1 MTGIA
6 EGVALTV
13 ALLNAATAA
22 VGAWRWYR
30 VEESRAFWVL
40 LRVAQASA
48 FGLAVLC
55 AGLAAAGRTA
65 EDGLFYVY
73 AITPVAIGLIAEQLR
88 LAAAE
93 TVLEGRG
100 LPDAAAVGS
109 LPDAEQRSVVVQ
121 ILRRE
126 LGVMAVSAAVVAFL
140 ALRAWGT
147 AGGI

>member
-1 MTGIA
+1 MTGIV

-13 ALLNAATAA
+13 ALLSATAAA

-30 VEESRAFWVL
+30 VEESRAFWLL
-40 LRVAQASA
+40 LRGAQASA
-48 FGLAVLC
+48 FALAVLA
-55 AGLAAAGRTA
+55 AGLAAGGRSA
-65 EDGLFYVY
+65 DNRLFYVY
-73 AITPVAIGLIAEQLR
+73 ALTPVVIGLAAEQLR
-88 LAAAE
+88 LASAE
-93 TVLEGRG
+93 TVLDSRG
-100 LPDAAAVGS
+100 LSDASGVGR
-109 LPDAEQRSVVVQ
+109 LAEEERRSVVVE

>member
-1 MTGIA
+1 MTGIV
-6 EGVALTV
+6 EGVALAV
-13 ALLNAATAA
+13 AVLNATAAA

-30 VEESRAFWVL
+30 VEESRGFWLL

-48 FGLAVLC
+48 FALAVL
-55 AGLAAAGRTA
+55 AGGVAAAGRTA
-65 EDGLFYVY
+65 DDGLFYVY
-73 AITPVAIGLIAEQLR
+73 ALTPVAVGLIAEQLR
-88 LAAAE
+88 LASAE

-100 LPDAAAVGS
+100 LPDAAAVAG
-109 LPDAEQRSVVVQ
+109 LPAEDQRSVVVQ

-126 LGVMAVSAAVVAFL
+126 LGVMTVSAAVVAFL